1 MKTKIQLA
9 LLAVAVALLAGCE
22 TSGLSTREHGGVS
35 YPGYILN
42 LPPDATGAPAKKIT
56 APIRLAVVQVGEV
69 APPQAMLQRLAGN
82 SPLIATVIG
91 LPLAGEADERN
102 SYNRTKLTDTNYA
115 ARIQSLCQLARTA
128 GADYVFL
135 FGGNVDSW
143 QKENPLRIL
152 DATIIGAVLVP
163 GSRVNLE
170 GKGAGA
176 LIEAAT
182 ARPVFFLSAEGKK
195 SALTPDWLADGK
207 TKELQTQLRDELVG
221 KLTDD
226 LLAKLAAQP

>member
-9 LLAVAVALLAGCE
+9 LFAVAISLLAGCE

-35 YPGYILN
+35 YPNYILN
-42 LPPDATGAPAKKIT
+42 LPPDATGTPARKIT
-56 APIRLAVVQVGEV
+56 APIRLAVAQVGEV
-69 APPQAMLQRLAGN
+69 APPSAMLRRLAGN
-82 SPLIATVIG
+82 SSLIAIVIG
-91 LPLAGEADERN
+91 LPLAGDGDEQN
-102 SYNRTKLTDTNYA
+102 SYNRAKVPDTNYA

-128 GADYVFL
+128 GTDYVFL
-135 FGGNVDSW
+135 FGGSVDSW
-143 QKENPLRIL
+143 RKENPLKIL
-152 DATIIGAVLVP
+152 DATIVGGVLVP

-182 ARPVFFLSAEGKK
+182 AKPVFFLNAEGKK

-207 TKELQTQLRDELVG
+207 TKELQTQLRAELVSQ
-221 KLTDD
+221 LTDD